1 MSAPNRDRPKYGIDS
16 IKEYCYCPLYY
27 RFKNE
32 SSMAA
37 ETTGAALHRECIRRV
52 AYYILYASQGD
63 RFPTR
68 AGVKGA
74 YGRLLKAVFG
84 SSQARNLSASM
95 LASGLE
101 QCLGV
106 HDFLKRYG
114 GRPVLINKKYT
125 LDLGEAVVEGTMD
138 AVLETRD
145 TLNYGNEGRINGQ
158 RRPLL
163 ELVILAE
170 SKTGTDRVAV
180 TCDLAVI
187 AAALAC
193 RQLLARPLDNVLV
206 YYFRSGTFERI
217 KLNARDVH
225 CMEKIISSVIKAIE
239 SGIYYPSAGRDCR
252 SCQYSAFCSKGSWLL

>member
-1 MSAPNRDRPKYGIDS
+1 MSTPNRDRPKYRIDS

-32 SSMAA
+32 SSTAA
-37 ETTGAALHRECIRRV
+37 EMTGAALHRECIRRV

-84 SSQARNLSASM
+84 SSRARNLSAST

-106 HDFLKRYG
+106 HDFLKRYC

-145 TLNYGNEGRINGQ
+145 TL
-158 RRPLL
+158 L

-170 SKTGTDRVAV
+170 SKTGTDRIAVA
-180 TCDLAVI
+180 CDLAVI

-193 RQLLARPLDNVLV
+193 RQLLTRPPDNVLV